1 MERRLRRRSGYPKHN
16 KVIHI
21 GGEVTG
27 ALFPTTVRLIRQAAS
42 LAALPDTTDSTV
54 YGLNPRNASSY
65 FRHHIAAVSNALVE
79 AEATILL
86 DAAKKLTRDLTGT
99 PGAA

>member
-1 MERRLRRRSGYPKHN
+1 MDN
-16 KVIHI
+16 
-21 GGEVTG
+21 
-27 ALFPTTVRLIRQAAS
+27 
-42 LAALPDTTDSTV
+42 
-54 YGLNPRNASSY
+54 Y
-65 FRHHIAAVSNALVE
+65 FRHHLAAVSNALVE